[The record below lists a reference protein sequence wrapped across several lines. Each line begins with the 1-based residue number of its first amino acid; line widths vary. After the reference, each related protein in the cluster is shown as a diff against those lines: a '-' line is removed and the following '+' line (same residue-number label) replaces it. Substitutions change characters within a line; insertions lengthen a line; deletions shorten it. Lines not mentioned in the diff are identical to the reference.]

1 MLSYPAFAIALPAV
15 SQPSS
20 AQTPNELRTLH
31 ASFGAFE
38 NELRTEVV
46 GLPSCMLFS
55 QHKAEAQAGF
65 PAHGFTLVHVLGGD
79 LPDRTLQQQ
88 FLASFLTDVD
98 SSSTISSD
106 PTGALT
112 RRR

>member
-1 MLSYPAFAIALPAV
+1 MLLHRAFAFVLPAV

-20 AQTPNELRTLH
+20 GQTPNELRTLH

-38 NELRTEVV
+38 NELRTEVI
-46 GLPSCMLFS
+46 GLPSCVLFS

-65 PAHGFTLVHVLGGD
+65 LAHGLTLVHVLGGY
-79 LPDRTLQQQ
+79 LPDRTLYEQ
-88 FLASFLTDVD
+88 FLACFPTDVD
-98 SSSTISSD
+98 SFSMISSD